1 MGRKNSEGSERKVK
15 DNSIDIVYQKVLEDL
30 KQILYGAGNRG
41 KVPGEE
47 ERGMGVPVILM
58 LQVAGLV
65 WLHTSGNWEEQDS
78 TYP

>member
-58 LQVAGLV
+58 LCIRYEGSAPEGHDEGLA
-65 WLHTSGNWEEQDS
+65 
-78 TYP
+78 